1 LVVPGVVGLRST
13 SAAAGRSATS
23 IPESSP
29 GDRGPGGGR
38 EGAHHMLTGLKAE
51 HQDACFREFE
61 TDTTESVLGVIGA
74 QGSVRERQG
83 HRVGLEVLSLLQF
96 LVLVD
101 LAITAMHYV
110 SGQLP
115 HLRCEAQAAS
125 PLRRYPR
132 GPG

>member
-1 LVVPGVVGLRST
+1 
-13 SAAAGRSATS
+13 
-23 IPESSP
+23 
-29 GDRGPGGGR
+29 
-38 EGAHHMLTGLKAE
+38 
-51 HQDACFREFE
+51 
-61 TDTTESVLGVIGA
+61 
-74 QGSVRERQG
+74 
-83 HRVGLEVLSLLQF
+83 VLSLLQF

-110 SGQLP
+110 SGHLP